1 LRFLVLLAA
10 LILNPL
16 NSLAEVRGIQGV
28 FTQPFQFFLQPGVET
43 GFGVGD
49 LSGRTGLHVSP
60 KVYTRLKIELDG
72 MYFAP
77 DIGLGVMTGLNS
89 SHPSFLSAGF
99 IAGFREPP
107 PSIGFYGGLITDSFF
122 GADQPTGISG
132 RVGIDID
139 YRVSGA
145 QFFTELRVGTFFH
158 SPGGVAARYLLIG
171 IHAGLQFLIEI

>member
-10 LILNPL
+10 LIGSPQS
-16 NSLAEVRGIQGV
+16 SLAEVKGIDGV

-43 GFGVGD
+43 GLGIGD
-49 LSGRTGLHVSP
+49 LSGSMGFHLSP

-89 SHPSFLSAGF
+89 SYPSFLSAGF

-107 PSIGFYGGLITDSFF
+107 PSVGFYGGLITDSFF

-158 SPGGVAARYLLIG
+158 SPGGVAARYLLFG

>member
-1 LRFLVLLAA
+1 MLSPQGA
-10 LILNPL
+10 
-16 NSLAEVRGIQGV
+16 LAEVKGIQGV

-49 LSGRTGLHVSP
+49 LSGSTGFHLSP

-77 DIGLGVMTGLNS
+77 DIGLGVMTGLRSNY
-89 SHPSFLSAGF
+89 PTFISAGF

-107 PSIGFYGGLITDSFF
+107 PSVGFYGGLITDSFF
-122 GADQPTGISG
+122 GSEQPTGISG
-132 RVGIDID
+132 RLGIDMD

-158 SPGGVAARYLLIG
+158 NPGGVAARYLLFG